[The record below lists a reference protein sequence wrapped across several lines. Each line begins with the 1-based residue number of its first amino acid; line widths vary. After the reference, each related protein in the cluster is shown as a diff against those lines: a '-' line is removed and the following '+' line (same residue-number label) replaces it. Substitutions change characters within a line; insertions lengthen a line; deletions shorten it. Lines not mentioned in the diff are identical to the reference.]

1 MGRPSLLGGFG
12 MTTPTT
18 WAGRA
23 LLVLYGFFGC
33 SGAILFFNLFL
44 ERIITL
50 LACLL
55 KAIHE
60 RDLRRRGLLDRR
72 DSQLSFDDRLD
83 DWKPSVYWVM
93 LCLFLATAV
102 LSASASA
109 LYARAEQWSYPEAL
123 YFCFIAFS
131 TIGFGD
137 LVPNQK
143 AAYPNLVSVGGNAT
157 DSEDRDLDADDTAL
171 LYFQVL
177 TWYRA
182 ANFVIMSVG
191 CCCIYSLFNVTSI
204 VIKQLLNWLIRRL
217 DCTCKRRKAKGQKPT
232 RSRRNALTPAQLR
245 AQARAAAR
253 SSKKSAHKDDTVSD
267 SDSDADSMFDSD
279 GERGHTG
286 ELICMSDLLR
296 ANKVSL
302 AVMQKQLYET
312 AQRGTPVLLPQRAL
326 QENDSFKPGAV
337 GPLAIVSE
345 KFGGGRH
352 A

>member
-1 MGRPSLLGGFG
+1 

-23 LLVLYGFFGC
+23 LVVLYGFFGC

-50 LACLL
+50 LACVL

-109 LYARAEQWSYPEAL
+109 LYARAEQWSYSEAL
-123 YFCFIAFS
+123 YFCFIGFS

-143 AAYPNLVSVGGNAT
+143 AAYPNLVI
-157 DSEDRDLDADDTAL
+157 
-171 LYFQVL
+171 

-182 ANFVIMSVG
+182 ANFVIMSAG

-204 VIKQLLNWLIRRL
+204 VIKQFLNWLIRRL
-217 DCTCKRRKAKGQKPT
+217 DCTCKPRKTKGQKPT
-232 RSRRNALTPAQLR
+232 R
-245 AQARAAAR
+245 AAAR
-253 SSKKSAHKDDTVSD
+253 TGTSTKRSAHKGDAVTD

-279 GERGHTG
+279 DERGHTG
-286 ELICMSDLLR
+286 DLICMSDLLR

-345 KFGGGRH
+345 KFGDRR

>member
-1 MGRPSLLGGFG
+1 
-12 MTTPTT
+12 
-18 WAGRA
+18 A
-23 LLVLYGFFGC
+23 
-33 SGAILFFNLFL
+33 
-44 ERIITL
+44 
-50 LACLL
+50 
-55 KAIHE
+55 
-60 RDLRRRGLLDRR
+60 
-72 DSQLSFDDRLD
+72 QLSFDDRLD

-143 AAYPNLVSVGGNAT
+143 AAYPNLV
-157 DSEDRDLDADDTAL
+157 
-171 LYFQVL
+171 L

-182 ANFVIMSVG
+182 ANFVIMSAG

-217 DCTCKRRKAKGQKPT
+217 DCTCKRKKTKGQKPT
-232 RSRRNALTPAQLR
+232 
-245 AQARAAAR
+245 RAAAR
-253 SSKKSAHKDDTVSD
+253 SSKKSAHKDDAVSD

-345 KFGGGRH
+345 KFGGGRR